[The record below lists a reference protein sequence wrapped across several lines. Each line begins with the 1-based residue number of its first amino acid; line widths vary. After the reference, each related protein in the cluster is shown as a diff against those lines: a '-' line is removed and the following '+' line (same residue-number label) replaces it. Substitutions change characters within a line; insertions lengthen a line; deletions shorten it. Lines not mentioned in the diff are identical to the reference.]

1 MLVPLDF
8 EAKMTS
14 SHNGT
19 RPRDLLQGLFP
30 SCVPTLR
37 AGGAPAGIKTPSKSY
52 NPGQN
57 SWDIKAINP

>member
-37 AGGAPAGIKTPSKSY
+37 EGGAPAGIKTPSEEL
-52 NPGQN
+52 G
-57 SWDIKAINP
+57 

>member
-14 SHNGT
+14 SHNET
-19 RPRDLLQGLFP
+19 RPCDMLQGLFP

-37 AGGAPAGIKTPSKSY
+37 EGGAPARIKIPSKS
-52 NPGQN
+52 
-57 SWDIKAINP
+57 

>member
-19 RPRDLLQGLFP
+19 RPRDLLQGPFP
-30 SCVPTLR
+30 SCVPTLIE
-37 AGGAPAGIKTPSKSY
+37 GGAPEGIKIPSKS
-52 NPGQN
+52 
-57 SWDIKAINP
+57 